1 MSKANKNMLIKRI
14 VDAVMTVLLLLLMA
28 YQVTGEM
35 AHEWIGMGM
44 TVLVIIHQILNRKWY
59 GALFKGKYNP
69 YRSITTVLNILLIAS
84 FALTAFCGMSMSGYA
99 VPFLYGMAPVSFVRR
114 MHLSMSHWAFV
125 LMGLHLGM
133 HIPAMTAGLKLKDRK
148 KTILACIFICISGI
162 GLWLF
167 LRNSMPDYLFFR
179 VPFAFLDYE
188 KAGWLVF
195 VENLL
200 MLSFWAFIGTQTALV
215 CRNAAGKAE
224 AKKNP
229 LLPVVAVMASVIIGI
244 ALMLVFPSADGQAS
258 FGNTDWSVPQAES
271 EQNDEPAG
279 TEEVVKPD
287 SSSDNKDPVSVDD
300 GFVLIGGGTFP
311 MGSPESENWR
321 IDDETQHQVSVGPF
335 YMDPYETTQ
344 KEYLRLMGENPS
356 TFTGDDLPVENI
368 SWLDAIRYANAK
380 STEGG
385 LTPVYTITEGGVTWD
400 LSANG
405 YRLPTEAEWE
415 YACRAGTST
424 PFNTEKSL
432 SAAEANFY
440 GHYPYEIEEN
450 YFNNSVLEAKPGEY
464 RQTTIAV
471 GSFEPNAWG
480 LYDMHGNVN
489 EWCWDYYGAYDVN
502 AADDPTGPSSG
513 TRHVYRGGGWND
525 FAKNMRSAYRAAGQE
540 DMHSYNLG
548 LRLARNADNSR
559 TGSVA
564 AGEATLQAESGGKIL
579 IAYFSWGGNTRGIA
593 REIQAQTGADLFEI
607 TPVNPY
613 STDYNTVLMEAQEDQ
628 HRQARP
634 ELSEH
639 IQNMGEYDAIL
650 LGYPN
655 WWASIPM
662 PIASFLEEYD
672 FTGKTIIPF
681 CSHGGGRFGQSLT
694 AIAKLAPDAVM
705 GEGLS
710 VHYSGGSSL
719 SGDVAAWLEANGI
732 KGN

>member
-1 MSKANKNMLIKRI
+1 MSKANKNMIIKRI

-44 TVLVIIHQILNRKWY
+44 TILVIIHQILNRKWY

-148 KTILACIFICISGI
+148 KTILACIFTCISGI

-258 FGNTDWSVPQAES
+258 FGNTDWSVPQAEN

-300 GFVLIGGGTFP
+300 GFVLIGGGTFQ

-471 GSFEPNAWG
+471 GNFEPNAWG

-559 TGSVA
+559 TGGHPFRCRSHPSWRNMISLEKRSSRSA
-564 AGEATLQAESGGKIL
+564 LTEA
-579 IAYFSWGGNTRGIA
+579 
-593 REIQAQTGADLFEI
+593 
-607 TPVNPY
+607 
-613 STDYNTVLMEAQEDQ
+613 
-628 HRQARP
+628 
-634 ELSEH
+634 
-639 IQNMGEYDAIL
+639 
-650 LGYPN
+650 
-655 WWASIPM
+655 
-662 PIASFLEEYD
+662 
-672 FTGKTIIPF
+672 
-681 CSHGGGRFGQSLT
+681 
-694 AIAKLAPDAVM
+694 
-705 GEGLS
+705 EGS
-710 VHYSGGSSL
+710 
-719 SGDVAAWLEANGI
+719 DRA
-732 KGN
+732 